1 MGILKENLFE
11 PKKLLRLTIFL
22 FLAFLFYFGFYI
34 FAVTDT
40 PIYTEGELLTTEGKF
55 IAIAAS
61 TQRGTSFVIKERS
74 DGSLKKFHIT
84 SGYTEVKSGF
94 SSSIGR
100 KIIVQ
105 HYNRQVVSCKIDGI
119 EFCVSNCVG
128 KYECEMKVYRASVS
142 ALKIMV
148 YTVAVL
154 FFVSLVAYLIKRK
167 RQVLKE

>member
-1 MGILKENLFE
+1 MGTLKENLFE

-22 FLAFLFYFGFYI
+22 FLAFLFYLGLYI
-34 FAVTDT
+34 FAVTDK
-40 PIYTEGELLTTEGKF
+40 PIYTKEELLTTEGKF

-61 TQRGTSFVIKERS
+61 TQRGISFVIEERS
-74 DGSLKKFHIT
+74 DESLKKFHIT
-84 SGYTEVKSGF
+84 SGYTAVKRGF

-100 KIIVQ
+100 KIILQ
-105 HYNRQVVSCKIDGI
+105 HYDRQVVSCKIDGV
-119 EFCVSNCVG
+119 EFCASSCVG

-142 ALKIMV
+142 SLNKMV

-154 FFVSLVAYLIKRK
+154 FFVSLVAYLIKIK